1 MGGFTEVIASRGEVA
16 TLSFTIKEATPPVMT
31 EDIRWVYSPS
41 FSLTPFNDTNQ
52 DITNL
57 STHAKG
63 STFDFSNN
71 QLSLTIST
79 IVQDLQAG
87 DNITDSGRY
96 FVVVANPAGVAF
108 SYIDLLIPS
117 KPEFFLILI
126 DSSG

>member
-1 MGGFTEVIASRGEVA
+1 MGRFAEVIANRGEVA
-16 TLSFTIKEATPPVMT
+16 TLSFTIKDATPPVMI

-41 FSLTPFNDTNQ
+41 FSPTPFNDTNQ

-57 STHAKG
+57 STHATG

-71 QLSLTIST
+71 QLSLTISN

-96 FVVVANPAGVAF
+96 FLVATNPAGVAF
-108 SYIDLLIPS
+108 SYTDLLIPS
-117 KPEFFLILI
+117 KLKLFLII
-126 DSSG
+126 DCSG